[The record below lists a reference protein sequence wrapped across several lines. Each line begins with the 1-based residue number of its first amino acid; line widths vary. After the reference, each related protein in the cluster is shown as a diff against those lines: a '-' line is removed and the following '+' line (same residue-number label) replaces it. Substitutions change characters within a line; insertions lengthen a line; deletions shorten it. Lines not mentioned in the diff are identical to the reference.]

1 MYENELCHHGV
12 LGMKWGVRKAYH
24 RVSQNDRLQKRAFN
38 YDKKSA
44 VATKKSEKIHAKK
57 DLARSNRNAI
67 RSAKYA
73 KKSSVLNK
81 KALKL
86 DDGYKR
92 SMLERKAANLSF
104 KSAKKK
110 IKADRI
116 SKTKGYGARALKYS
130 IKSDKFIMKA
140 QKMRKK
146 LASNN
151 AYMEKMNR
159 KVNSLPKDKIEEVR
173 AYMNSFS

>member
-1 MYENELCHHGV
+1 M
-12 LGMKWGVRKAYH
+12 
-24 RVSQNDRLQKRAFN
+24 
-38 YDKKSA
+38 
-44 VATKKSEKIHAKK
+44 
-57 DLARSNRNAI
+57 
-67 RSAKYA
+67 
-73 KKSSVLNK
+73 
-81 KALKL
+81 KL